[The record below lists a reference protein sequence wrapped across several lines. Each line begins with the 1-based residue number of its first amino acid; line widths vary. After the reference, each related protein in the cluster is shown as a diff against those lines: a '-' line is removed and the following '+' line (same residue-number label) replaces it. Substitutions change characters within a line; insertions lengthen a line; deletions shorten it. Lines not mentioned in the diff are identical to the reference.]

1 MSEKISVIVP
11 VYGVEKVLGRCVES
25 ILAQTYEN
33 LEIILVDDGSPD
45 RCPALCD
52 DYART
57 NEKIVTVHKQNGG
70 LTSAW
75 KEGVRHASGSLIGFV
90 DSDDWIEPDMY
101 ERLYQELSQQGADVA
116 MAGLVFDYE
125 DPGYPPRRETNRMNM
140 SVYDRRELETLF
152 PVLLNDGSFIGRTI
166 QPSRV
171 TKLFRKELVEK
182 NLPLWDARVNVG
194 EDLQMVFAA
203 VLDAGKICAIQD
215 YYPYHYWYNMSS
227 MTGKHDP
234 DYLKK
239 ILFLK
244 ERLEAI
250 SDEKG
255 VYDFR
260 PQIRNDFLSLAVM
273 AVKNEIWRNHED
285 SMKKVLERVRSM
297 CREEA
302 VQEAIRNHTM
312 DRLGISV
319 KLYLF
324 LMKHGMAFPCYVV
337 TKLFFSLYYGVFS
350 RIQKRRS
357 AKTYESEADLS

>member
-1 MSEKISVIVP
+1 MREKISVIVP
-11 VYGVEKVLGRCVES
+11 VYGVEKVLERCVDS

-45 RCPALCD
+45 RCPAMCD
-52 DYART
+52 TFAEQH
-57 NEKIVTVHKQNGG
+57 NNIITVHKVNGG

-75 KEGVRHASGSLIGFV
+75 KEGIRHASGELVGFV
-90 DSDDWIEPDMY
+90 DSDDWIDPDMY
-101 ERLYQELSQQGADVA
+101 EKLYEALEQQKADIA

-125 DPGYPPRRETNRMNM
+125 DPNFPPRRETNRMNM
-140 SVYDRRELETLF
+140 SVYDRRELESLF

-171 TKLFRKELVEK
+171 TKLFRKSLVEQ
-182 NLPLWDARVNVG
+182 NLELWDDRVNVG

-203 VLDAGKICAIQD
+203 VLDADKICALPD

-234 DYLKK
+234 AYLAK
-239 ILFLK
+239 IKLLK
-244 ERLEAI
+244 ERMEYI
-250 SDEKG
+250 SDTKN

-285 SMKKVLERVRSM
+285 SFSQVIKNIKSM
-297 CREEA
+297 CRDET
-302 VQEAIRNHTM
+302 VQEALANHTM
-312 DRLGISV
+312 DQIGLSV
-319 KLYLF
+319 KIYIF
-324 LMKHGMAFPCYVV
+324 MMKHGWYVPCYMV
-337 TKLFFSLYYGVFS
+337 TKVFFTLYYKVFS
-350 RIQKRRS
+350 HI
-357 AKTYESEADLS
+357 